1 MIPDSFKQD
10 LLNRVDIVDI
20 VERYVPLK
28 KAGTNFSACCPFH
41 SEKTPSFTVSPS
53 KQFYHCFGCGAHGNA
68 ISFVMEYQGLGYV
81 EAVRDLAESV
91 GLKLPEFQPQQQK
104 KVDAGPDLYE
114 VLERAA
120 HFYREQLK
128 ASPKAIEYLKRR
140 GLTGKIAA
148 RFGIG
153 YAPEGW
159 QALEGVFPNYQ
170 DKSLKDAGLVIDNEA
185 GKRYD
190 RFRDRVMFPI
200 LNQRGSV
207 IGFGGRVIGEGE
219 PKYLNS
225 PETPLFEKGREL
237 YGLSQARLP
246 IRESGKAVVV
256 EGYMDVVA
264 LAQHEVGYAVATLGT
279 ATSATHIGKLLRQT
293 DEVVFCFDGDSAGRR
308 AAWHALEVSL
318 PLLADQKTIRFLFL
332 PAEDDPDS
340 YVRAHG
346 KEVFE
351 ARLREAWPLS
361 EFLLTE
367 LKSRV
372 DMNSVEGRSKL
383 IHEARPLLQKI
394 AAPVMQ
400 LQMLKQLAE
409 MAGMTQDEAARL
421 CDIHLP
427 AAPRRSSG
435 AEQASS
441 RPSWQA
447 PGRAGDERP
456 GLSGRGRGFSGK
468 AALMPER
475 RRERD
480 FLRFVMLVPDLA
492 EKVPEEILG
501 GESPESKV
509 LAHVV
514 NLVESRG
521 VVSTSDLID
530 LLHGGIEES
539 LVGELCQQVLASRDK
554 EEDIRAEFADAL
566 VQAEE
571 GRLDQRIQALM
582 KKAQSDGLTGNEPDE
597 LRTLLSQR
605 QNLKGI
611 RSNRPAVV

>member
-1 MIPDSFKQD
+1 LIPDSFKQD

-41 SEKTPSFTVSPS
+41 NEKTPSFTVSPS

-91 GLKLPEFQPQQQK
+91 GLKLPEFQPQQK
-104 KVDAGPDLYE
+104 KADAGPDLSE

-128 ASPKAIEYLKRR
+128 ASPKAIEYLKKR

-170 DKSLKDAGLVIDNEA
+170 DKSLKDAGLVIENEA

-246 IRESGKAVVV
+246 IRESGKVVVV

-264 LAQHEVGYAVATLGT
+264 LAQHEVSYAVATLGT

-332 PAEDDPDS
+332 PPEDDPDS

-400 LQMLKQLAE
+400 LQMLKQVAE

-421 CDIHLP
+421 CDIRLP
-427 AAPRRSSG
+427 AAARRPAGS
-435 AEQASS
+435 EQASN
-441 RPSWQA
+441 RPSWQEHV
-447 PGRAGDERP
+447 RAGDERQP
-456 GLSGRGRGFSGK
+456 LPGRGRAFAGK
-468 AALMPER
+468 SALMPER

-492 EKVPEEILG
+492 EKVPEEVLT

-509 LAHVV
+509 LVHVV
-514 NLVESRG
+514 NLIESRG

-530 LLHGGIEES
+530 LLRGEVEDS
-539 LVGELCQQVLASRDK
+539 LVGELCEQIFSIRDK
-554 EEDIRAEFADAL
+554 EEDVRAEFADAL
-566 VQAEE
+566 VHAEE

-582 KKAQSDGLTGNEPDE
+582 KKAQSEGLSGAEPDE
-597 LRTLLSQR
+597 LRTLLSER